1 MRYLII
7 AATALAAG
15 FIQGVAG
22 FGSGPIQMMTYPLL
36 FPLPTAAAVSVCCSI
51 PLNADMLLT
60 YRREI
65 RWKKALLP
73 VLPYLAICSA
83 AISAS
88 KYFDQALMKK
98 IFGAFLILLAAYYL
112 FLNHGRKK
120 PLSRPRIAAYIAIS
134 ALCDAL
140 FGIGGPLMVLYFLN
154 RTDSTRE
161 YMGTV
166 AAFFLVNGVYS
177 TLYRLGSG
185 ILAPPQLPAVLT
197 GVVFILLGV
206 TAAHRLVS
214 RLDDARLKRIT
225 YVMIGVT
232 GILNLLS

>member
-1 MRYLII
+1 MQTLII
-7 AATALAAG
+7 AVTALAAG
-15 FIQGVAG
+15 FVQGVAG
-22 FGSGPIQMMTYPLL
+22 FGSGPIQMMTYPML

-65 RWKKALLP
+65 HWKKALLP
-73 VLPYLAICSA
+73 VVPYLAICSA

-88 KYFDQALMKK
+88 KLFDQALMKK
-98 IFGAFLILLAAYYL
+98 LFGSFLILLAAYYL
-112 FLNHGRKK
+112 FFSHGKRK
-120 PLSRPRIAAYIAIS
+120 PLTRPRIVAYVVIS

-166 AAFFLVNGVYS
+166 AAFFLVNGAYN
-177 TLYRLGSG
+177 TLYRILSG
-185 ILAPPQLPAVLT
+185 ILTFPQLPALLT
-197 GVVFILLGV
+197 GVAFILLGV
-206 TAAHRLVS
+206 TAAHRLVD
-214 RLDDARLKRIT
+214 RLNDGLLKRIT

-232 GILNLLS
+232 GLLNLLG